1 MDQLPGACM
10 EFYMSDDGIGYLSS
24 QGSALIAMRDT
35 PLVYT
40 GEMKHHPITLCDGK
54 PENNQRPIYS
64 WIMNNMWETNF
75 KMDLSGFSEYCY
87 SLWLS
92 EDTDP
97 EKAMDSL
104 RELTF
109 DPCVLV
115 IE

>member
-1 MDQLPGACM
+1 
-10 EFYMSDDGIGYLSS
+10 
-24 QGSALIAMRDT
+24 
-35 PLVYT
+35 
-40 GEMKHHPITLCDGK
+40 MKHHPIALCDGK

-97 EKAMDSL
+97 EEAMDTL
-104 RELTF
+104 RELCF
-109 DPCVLV
+109 DPHVLV